1 MTNNSVRNAANA
13 VMKMVAPF
21 SNQFH
26 VSRIDVLRQLIAL
39 AEAEANRLNALDL
52 NRNR

>member
-1 MTNNSVRNAANA
+1 MSNNSVNSAAQA

-21 SNQFH
+21 SNQFY
-26 VSRIDVLRQLIAL
+26 VSRIDVLRQLISL
-39 AEAEANRLNALDL
+39 AEAEASRLTALDP

>member
-1 MTNNSVRNAANA
+1 MSNNSVSSAAQA

-39 AEAEANRLNALDL
+39 AEAEASRLTALDPS
-52 NRNR
+52 RNK

>member
-1 MTNNSVRNAANA
+1 MSNNSVHTAAEA
-13 VMKMVAPF
+13 VMKMVVPF

-26 VSRIDVLRQLIAL
+26 VARIDVLRQVIAL
-39 AEAEANRLNALDL
+39 AEAEANRLTASDP

>member
-1 MTNNSVRNAANA
+1 MINNSVRNAADA
-13 VMKMVAPF
+13 VMKMVSPF

-26 VSRIDVLRQLIAL
+26 VSRIDVLREIIAL
-39 AEAEANRLNALDL
+39 AEAEANRLMALDP